1 MRLFWGERLVS
12 FYMKFA
18 VTHLK
23 LKCNYSTKFLLIKK
37 KMVGVVGFE
46 PTQPEGN

>member
-1 MRLFWGERLVS
+1 MRFVLGRTIYYIL
-12 FYMKFA
+12 YNFA

-23 LKCNYSTKFLLIKK
+23 LKCYYSTKFLLIKK
-37 KMVGVVGFE
+37 KMVGAVGFE